1 MSEREG
7 EKEEITNHVNISITN
22 CITYGLFIKRAEWK
36 KNLLRGQKNRRLNKK
51 TRNCIDSS
59 LSKNRDMV
67 YRTECT
73 YTYIHTKIKTHLL
86 FFVWLWKIH
95 NLFFVADFS
104 QTPAAG
110 GKRNVLKRY
119 FFASQV
125 RRQKWHEKTC
135 FPAAT
140 RWNDLEMDGSDHRTA
155 EKHVTRLWTY
165 KRNWKH
171 NTTTAIPSDK
181 AGDKAKKK
189 HKHFARSHREIN

>member
-1 MSEREG
+1 MSERERERG
-7 EKEEITNHVNISITN
+7 NNKSCQYFNYQLYHIRPFYQTD
-22 CITYGLFIKRAEWK
+22 RMK
-36 KNLLRGQKNRRLNKK
+36 KILLRGQKKRRLNKK

-73 YTYIHTKIKTHLL
+73 HIHTYIKTHIL

-110 GKRNVLKRY
+110 GKRNVLKRFF

-125 RRQKWHEKTC
+125 RRRKWHEKTC

-155 EKHVTRLWTY
+155 EKHVTRL
-165 KRNWKH
+165 
-171 NTTTAIPSDK
+171 
-181 AGDKAKKK
+181 
-189 HKHFARSHREIN
+189 